1 MRTVVVRRVRSGD
14 GVGRVCG
21 GGGGDGGDG
30 EEEDIWKCSGGG
42 GGGGGGSEWRYVW
55 STRARGGDGVAVAGG
70 CDYDVGWV
78 ERALGGSNFVRKRL
92 LRQVTAEQQRAG
104 RAAEQGRTQQTC
116 VGSRL
121 ASRIS
126 PEHVGDRHPFDQ
138 SNPIVF
144 TESTFLSFIYVPFLL
159 SFPHFEPCLPLH
171 NCQVPHLDSLHLR
184 PRRPLVERSHKVR
197 DVRIR
202 ALRLAGDAVVRSV
215 TDPAADGETVG
226 DLVGEG
232 TAGRLA
238 HRCSAMRGRK
248 TVVPEEDAWLG

>member
-1 MRTVVVRRVRSGD
+1 MVVID
-14 GVGRVCG
+14 
-21 GGGGDGGDG
+21 D
-30 EEEDIWKCSGGG
+30 
-42 GGGGGGSEWRYVW
+42 
-55 STRARGGDGVAVAGG
+55 
-70 CDYDVGWV
+70 DVGWV

-144 TESTFLSFIYVPFLL
+144 TESTFLSFIYVPSLLL
-159 SFPHFEPCLPLH
+159 SFPHFKPCLPLH
-171 NCQVPHLDSLHLR
+171 NCQVPHLDPLHLR

-238 HRCSAMRGRK
+238 IGVLLCVGERQSYRKKTPGREGGGREVRLASSQRIIVSNNGWMSTASHARSAG
-248 TVVPEEDAWLG
+248 L

>member
-1 MRTVVVRRVRSGD
+1 MAWG
-14 GVGRVCG
+14 
-21 GGGGDGGDG
+21 
-30 EEEDIWKCSGGG
+30 
-42 GGGGGGSEWRYVW
+42 
-55 STRARGGDGVAVAGG
+55 GVAVAVVVTVVMVRRRTFGSVLAAAVVVAVVVNG
-70 CDYDVGWV
+70 AMYGRRGQGAATGWRLRVVVIDDDVGWV